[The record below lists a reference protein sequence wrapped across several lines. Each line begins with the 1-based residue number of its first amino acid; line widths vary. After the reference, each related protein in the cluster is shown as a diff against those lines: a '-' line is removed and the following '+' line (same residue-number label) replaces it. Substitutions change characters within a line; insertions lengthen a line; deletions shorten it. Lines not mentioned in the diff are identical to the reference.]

1 MFFLVFLRKNK
12 TVFQNRKN
20 AFKKGMWKTGKY
32 VKDKKIKER
41 MKKMK
46 TKSYE
51 KLRNIRIKK
60 KWQEVKNPT
69 INSYKQQI
77 NKTNTWVRPLKV
89 QILVPSMDQRQRQIH
104 TISFYIIFN
113 KS

>member
-1 MFFLVFLRKNK
+1 MSPTLAVSVKK
-12 TVFQNRKN
+12 KN

-60 KWQEVKNPT
+60 NKNH
-69 INSYKQQI
+69 K
-77 NKTNTWVRPLKV
+77 KLK
-89 QILVPSMDQRQRQIH
+89 IPR
-104 TISFYIIFN
+104 
-113 KS
+113 